1 MKAHE
6 VPYGTC
12 SLVEL
17 VPSDAVSFDSSVA
30 LRREIAILF
39 SESTGQSLLR
49 AGPTAVSVIGRD
61 KQAQAILARLRD
73 RNLPRLGWVTA
84 TTPKSGPIEWIQ
96 VQVHEFPVQ
105 YSWPGDIDV
114 GVDEKVV
121 DVIRQKL
128 GKSIS
133 ATEVIEWLTERF
145 VLIDQ
150 ESGSKVFISGSPTPE
165 SDHRRPFRMHGKGYA
180 IDVQK
185 TPEDK
190 LLLTRL
196 VEARR
201 GASAEERRPIVP
213 VQGNVRFCDS
223 TIAGAFRG
231 AARSQLD
238 QLVEQAGS

>member
-1 MKAHE
+1 MAFASRIDRHPPQGRLLHRAEGGFQVKAHE

-121 DVIRQKL
+121 DVIRHL
-128 GKSIS
+128 LCAGWRRRYLIC
-133 ATEVIEWLTERF
+133 VPF
-145 VLIDQ
+145 VLMIPLSIIGARFACMGRAMQ
-150 ESGSKVFISGSPTPE
+150 STF
-165 SDHRRPFRMHGKGYA
+165 RRR
-180 IDVQK
+180 QK
-185 TPEDK
+185 T
-190 LLLTRL
+190 
-196 VEARR
+196 
-201 GASAEERRPIVP
+201 SC
-213 VQGNVRFCDS
+213 F
-223 TIAGAFRG
+223 
-231 AARSQLD
+231 
-238 QLVEQAGS
+238 